1 MSATTGTVD
10 LAAIALSASAS
21 SQCGTATRTMS
32 TPVATSDAICC
43 SVALMS
49 DVFVVVIDWTLMGAS
64 PPIGTPPSVI
74 CAGRPSRR
82 GHRHP
87 VVSEPEHVEA

>member
-10 LAAIALSASAS
+10 LAAIAVSASAS

-49 DVFVVVIDWTLMGAS
+49 DVFVVVMDWTLMGA
-64 PPIGTPPSVI
+64 PPPTGTPPIVI
-74 CAGRPSRR
+74 CRVLRR
-82 GHRHP
+82 ASGIR
-87 VVSEPEHVEA
+87 VQSLRARTLET